1 MKKEIPTETDREK
14 LLEEI
19 NLVFKSLNCY
29 QLQEI
34 LNYAT
39 TVYLKRFG
47 QSEEDKMLSALIE
60 NHETTSIIKK
70 LRKPGTKKFV
80 SAIVDM
86 PDEKLHEIFI
96 RCFEMVKKREL
107 NDQ

>member
-1 MKKEIPTETDREK
+1 MKKEIPTEAGREK

-19 NLVFKSLNCY
+19 NLVFKSLDCY
-29 QLQEI
+29 QLQET

-47 QSEEDKMLSALIE
+47 QSEEDKMLSSLIE
-60 NHETTSIIKK
+60 EHETISIIRK
-70 LRKPGTKKFV
+70 LRKPGAKKFV

-86 PDEKLHEIFI
+86 PDEKLHDIFI
-96 RCFEMVKKREL
+96 RCFEMVKNQKTP
-107 NDQ
+107 D